1 VVGELVADH
10 VFFPVDS
17 WTTPGMQV
25 TAVAAT
31 WENLEH
37 AIPNQKNHQIQP
49 TDCSSIKQSTQQR
62 GKRRDQTQV

>member
-1 VVGELVADH
+1 LVGELVADH

-31 WENLEH
+31 WENLEQ
-37 AIPNQKNHQIQP
+37 ATPNKRK
-49 TDCSSIKQSTQQR
+49 SSNSTN
-62 GKRRDQTQV
+62 